1 MFSEK
6 RIFGNKGEDIACKF
20 LMKHGFTVIQ
30 RNYLRKC
37 GEIDIVAKKSGVLHF
52 VEVKTVSREN
62 LENVSYETDEYR
74 PEDNLHPAKL
84 KRMARVIEVYLLD
97 KNVSDETEW
106 FFDALIVYLDL
117 KNKVA
122 RVKMLE
128 NIVL

>member
-30 RNYLRKC
+30 RNYLRKW